1 MKHND
6 GDDDD
11 EDEGNTTTPFKP
23 DCHSTTEPSGEEIPK
38 TTMNRGQEKVSETA
52 ETSLIE
58 GDTTYSRV
66 ITSNEK
72 AWNSLTRIYTEAKAS
87 ELEVC
92 YSQTGRLLVKMFGQG
107 KKTYLLYTEDKGT
120 NKERLNPS
128 IPKQIKT
135 SFGPESRGFDC

>member
-1 MKHND
+1 
-6 GDDDD
+6 
-11 EDEGNTTTPFKP
+11 
-23 DCHSTTEPSGEEIPK
+23 
-38 TTMNRGQEKVSETA
+38 MNRGQEKVSETA

-58 GDTTYSRV
+58 GDTSRV

-92 YSQTGRLLVKMFGQG
+92 YSKTGRLLVKIFGQG

-120 NKERLNPS
+120 NNQRLNPS

>member
-11 EDEGNTTTPFKP
+11 EDERNTTTPFKP

-58 GDTTYSRV
+58 GDTIYSRV

-72 AWNSLTRIYTEAKAS
+72 AWNSLTRNY
-87 ELEVC
+87 
-92 YSQTGRLLVKMFGQG
+92 
-107 KKTYLLYTEDKGT
+107 
-120 NKERLNPS
+120 
-128 IPKQIKT
+128 
-135 SFGPESRGFDC
+135 